1 MAGPGDETAAGA
13 GGHRRLRASHADREQ
28 AIGVLKAGFVQGRL
42 DRDEFDLRVGQALAS
57 RTCGELAALT
67 ADLPSGL
74 MTVPH
79 PGKAARS
86 RTRSPMSKVV
96 AGAAMTIPAPAMVM
110 ALLHT
115 RSQSTA
121 NVIFYV
127 LLIYLLIWAMAFVT
141 VAHTIA
147 ESHDNRS
154 RGKLPPRRAQRGQAL
169 EGAKDTGTGDD
180 LMLSEARR
188 DVRARR
194 LPGRAATQRSWRSS
208 RVRRGQLLTLC

>member
-1 MAGPGDETAAGA
+1 MAGPGDEAAGA
-13 GGHRRLRASHADREQ
+13 GGRSRLRASHADREQ
-28 AIGVLKAGFVQGRL
+28 VIGVLKAGFVQGRL
-42 DRDEFDLRVGQALAS
+42 DRDEFDLRVGQALVS
-57 RTCGELAALT
+57 RTCGELAVLT
-67 ADLPSGL
+67 ADLSSGL
-74 MTVPH
+74 VTVPR
-79 PGKAARS
+79 PGKAARA

-96 AGAAMTIPAPAMVM
+96 MGAAMTIPAPVMVM

-115 RSQSTA
+115 RSQSAA

-147 ESHDNRS
+147 ESRDERS
-154 RGKLPPRRAQRGQAL
+154 RGKLPPRSTQRGQAL
-169 EGAKDTGTGDD
+169 EGEQDTGTGDD

-194 LPGRAATQRSWRSS
+194 LPGRAATQRNWRSLP
-208 RVRRGQLLTLC
+208 VRPGQLLTPC